1 MRNKFLK
8 SFIIQFAFQIQ
19 IWEFDVDIAQT
30 EEQVN
35 ETYLNNLLEIIQSE
49 IMGVGNETTN
59 MEIMRKNLENKD
71 NSSIFWRPQSVSQFS
86 HLVVSYSLQPQ

>member
-8 SFIIQFAFQIQ
+8 SLIIQFAFQIQ

-35 ETYLNNLLEIIQSE
+35 ETL
-49 IMGVGNETTN
+49 T
-59 MEIMRKNLENKD
+59 
-71 NSSIFWRPQSVSQFS
+71 
-86 HLVVSYSLQPQ
+86 